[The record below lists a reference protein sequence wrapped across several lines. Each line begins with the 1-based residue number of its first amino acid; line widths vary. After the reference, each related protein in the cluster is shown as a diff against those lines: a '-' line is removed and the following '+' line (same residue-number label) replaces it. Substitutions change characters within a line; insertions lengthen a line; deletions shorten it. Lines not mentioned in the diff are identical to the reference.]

1 MISLTFEFEEGS
13 KIPLYEQLYEYIKTE
28 IKIGNLNAGEKLP
41 SKRNLSSHLK
51 ISINT
56 VETAYG
62 QLLAEG
68 YIKSIPKKG
77 YFISKLEKL
86 FSEIEN
92 LSPNIEIAKEN
103 IEEKIFDYNFKT
115 NAVDIVSFP
124 FATWARI
131 SKEIMHD
138 QNKELLMMTHP
149 QGDYNLREIIS
160 KYLHDFRGVNCVP
173 EQIII
178 GAGTEYL
185 FLLLIQILNENCK
198 YALENP
204 GYIKPSN
211 ILKSFNREINY
222 INLDSDGM
230 KINELEKS
238 NSNIAYITPSHH
250 FPLGIIM
257 PIKRRMQLLKW
268 ANKSPDRFIIED
280 DYDSEFRFIGR
291 PIPSLQG
298 IDENQ
303 KVIYISTFSKIMSP
317 SMRISYMVLPIEL
330 LKIYQEK
337 LGFYS
342 TTVSRFE
349 QYTLYKFIKDGYFE
363 RHLNKMRNIYRN
375 RKEKLVNEIK
385 KSPYSKNIEII
396 GINSGLHLLLKF
408 NGQIKEEELKK
419 SAENI
424 GIKIYGLS
432 EYYLEDNDNIPD
444 DTVILGFGDL
454 KEEEIE
460 IAIEKLFKAWFQ

>member
-1 MISLTFEFEEGS
+1 
-13 KIPLYEQLYEYIKTE
+13 
-28 IKIGNLNAGEKLP
+28 
-41 SKRNLSSHLK
+41 
-51 ISINT
+51 
-56 VETAYG
+56 
-62 QLLAEG
+62 
-68 YIKSIPKKG
+68 
-77 YFISKLEKL
+77 
-86 FSEIEN
+86 
-92 LSPNIEIAKEN
+92 
-103 IEEKIFDYNFKT
+103 
-115 NAVDIVSFP
+115 
-124 FATWARI
+124 
-131 SKEIMHD
+131 
-138 QNKELLMMTHP
+138 
-149 QGDYNLREIIS
+149 
-160 KYLHDFRGVNCVP
+160 
-173 EQIII
+173 
-178 GAGTEYL
+178 
-185 FLLLIQILNENCK
+185 
-198 YALENP
+198 
-204 GYIKPSN
+204 
-211 ILKSFNREINY
+211 
-222 INLDSDGM
+222 
-230 KINELEKS
+230 
-238 NSNIAYITPSHH
+238 
-250 FPLGIIM
+250 M

-385 KSPYSKNIEII
+385 KSPYSKNIKII